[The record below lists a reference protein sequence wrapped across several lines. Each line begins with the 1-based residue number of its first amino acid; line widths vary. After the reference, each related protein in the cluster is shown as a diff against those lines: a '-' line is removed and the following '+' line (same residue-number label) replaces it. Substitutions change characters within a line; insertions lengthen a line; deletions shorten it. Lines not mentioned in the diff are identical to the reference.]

1 MAMTTLTTIII
12 ANVAL
17 DVVLLGLLAYV
28 MSHAGKLE
36 PHRPGV
42 TGNAWQLQRPVR
54 HHHAQA
60 HHTAHERTREERT
73 ARRLAA
79 ALD

>member
-1 MAMTTLTTIII
+1 MTTLTTIII

-17 DVVLLGLLAYV
+17 DIALLGLLAFV
-28 MSHAGKLE
+28 MTRAGKLE

-42 TGNAWQLQRPVR
+42 TGNAWQLRRPLR
-54 HHHAQA
+54 HHAREHA
-60 HHTAHERTREERT
+60 REERT
-73 ARRLAA
+73 ARRFAT

>member
-1 MAMTTLTTIII
+1 MDMTTLTLIII

-17 DVVLLGLLAYV
+17 DVALLGLLAFV
-28 MSHAGKLE
+28 MSHAGKLT
-36 PHRPGV
+36 PHRPGI
-42 TGNAWQLQRPVR
+42 TGNAWHLRRPLR
-54 HHHAQA
+54 HQHAEA
-60 HHTAHERTREERT
+60 RPREERT

>member
-1 MAMTTLTTIII
+1 MTTLTTIIV
-12 ANVAL
+12 ANVTL
-17 DVVLLGLLAYV
+17 DVALLGLLAFV

-36 PHRPGV
+36 PHRPGI
-42 TGNAWQLQRPVR
+42 TGNAWQLQRPLR
-54 HHHAQA
+54 HHHAQG
-60 HHTAHERTREERT
+60 HHPAQERTREERT

>member
-1 MAMTTLTTIII
+1 MTTLTTIII

-17 DVVLLGLLAYV
+17 DVALLGLLAFV
-28 MSHAGKLE
+28 MTRAGKLE

-42 TGNAWQLQRPVR
+42 TGNAWQLRRPLR
-54 HHHAQA
+54 HHAQ
-60 HHTAHERTREERT
+60 ERAREERT
-73 ARRLAA
+73 TRRLAA

>member
-1 MAMTTLTTIII
+1 MTTLTTIII

-17 DVVLLGLLAYV
+17 DVALLGLLAFV
-28 MSHAGKLE
+28 MTRAGKLE

-42 TGNAWQLQRPVR
+42 TGNAWQLRRPLRR
-54 HHHAQA
+54 HAG
-60 HHTAHERTREERT
+60 ERARQERT
-73 ARRLAA
+73 ARRIAT

>member
-1 MAMTTLTTIII
+1 MTTLTIIII

-17 DVVLLGLLAYV
+17 DVALLGLLAFV
-28 MSHAGKLE
+28 MTRAAKLE

-42 TGNAWQLQRPVR
+42 TGNAWQLRRPLG
-54 HHHAQA
+54 HHARERGRQ
-60 HHTAHERTREERT
+60 ERTR
-73 ARRLAA
+73 RRIAT

>member
-1 MAMTTLTTIII
+1 MTTLTTIII

-17 DVVLLGLLAYV
+17 DVALLGLLAFV
-28 MSHAGKLE
+28 MTRAGKLE

-42 TGNAWQLQRPVR
+42 TGNAWQLRRPLR
-54 HHHAQA
+54 HHAP
-60 HHTAHERTREERT
+60 ERARQERT
-73 ARRLAA
+73 ARRIAT

>member
-1 MAMTTLTTIII
+1 MTTLTTIII

-17 DVVLLGLLAYV
+17 DVALLGLLAFV
-28 MSHAGKLE
+28 MTRAGKLE

-42 TGNAWQLQRPVR
+42 TGNAWQLRRPLR
-54 HHHAQA
+54 HQ
-60 HHTAHERTREERT
+60 AHERAREERT
-73 ARRLAA
+73 ARRFAA

>member
-1 MAMTTLTTIII
+1 MTTLTLIII

-17 DVVLLGLLAYV
+17 DVALLGLLAFV
-28 MSHAGKLE
+28 MAHARKLK
-36 PHRPGV
+36 PHRPGI
-42 TGNAWQLQRPVR
+42 TGNAWQLRRPLR
-54 HHHAQA
+54 HHHAQ
-60 HHTAHERTREERT
+60 ERTREERT

>member
-1 MAMTTLTTIII
+1 MTTLTTIII

-17 DVVLLGLLAYV
+17 DVALLGLLAFV
-28 MSHAGKLE
+28 MTRAGKLE

-42 TGNAWQLQRPVR
+42 TGNAWQLRRPLR
-54 HHHAQA
+54 HHAREHA
-60 HHTAHERTREERT
+60 REERT
-73 ARRLAA
+73 ARRFAT

>member
-1 MAMTTLTTIII
+1 MTTLTTIII

-17 DVVLLGLLAYV
+17 DVALLGLLAFV
-28 MSHAGKLE
+28 MTRAGKLE

-42 TGNAWQLQRPVR
+42 TGNAWQLRRPLR
-54 HHHAQA
+54 HRAQ
-60 HHTAHERTREERT
+60 ERAREERT
-73 ARRLAA
+73 TRRLAA